1 MRIRC
6 VLELKMRNLI
16 VSTLMMTLVVSLVV
30 GCHEA
35 SEEGRAGRLTSESG
49 KDSVTTAAAAEYS
62 LPVRLGSSSEEVR
75 KVLGTPNEF
84 FSAQAIMVA
93 GLKGMTRSVEE
104 LLDSFEKLPEAEK
117 RELAS
122 EIIKRSLAF
131 DMPQLSDDSLLLAAD
146 EVFLQLD
153 KDESI
158 HGETHGEHDDGTR
171 DRQVSTAYCGY
182 GERFRPSGGRLRAHR
197 T

>member
-6 VLELKMRNLI
+6 VLELKIRNLI

-62 LPVRLGSSSEEVR
+62 LPVCLGSSSEEVR

-84 FSAQAIMVA
+84 FS
-93 GLKGMTRSVEE
+93 
-104 LLDSFEKLPEAEK
+104 PP
-117 RELAS
+117 AS
-122 EIIKRSLAF
+122 NGI
-131 DMPQLSDDSLLLAAD
+131 DPW
-146 EVFLQLD
+146 VFLFLWNRG
-153 KDESI
+153 S
-158 HGETHGEHDDGTR
+158 
-171 DRQVSTAYCGY
+171 
-182 GERFRPSGGRLRAHR
+182 F
-197 T
+197 